1 MEFIIHPLQGGFGA
15 ELWGLD
21 LSKPIS
27 DALFEE
33 WRAAFEKYSV
43 LTIPGQTFTTEQQI
57 EFSKRFGPLEPFPDE
72 KDQVDGEPT
81 VIRVSNIDRDSGA
94 IKPVDDPGH
103 KSFTLGTSGWH
114 TDSSYR
120 RIPSH
125 GSLLYAV
132 EVPPKGGDTL
142 FANTRLAYE
151 ALPEEKKSEI
161 DNLVVVHDFETTR
174 RRFGLPPRPNAVR
187 KATPPVRQ
195 PMVRTLPDGGKA
207 LLLGIHADYVEDMD
221 QADSQA
227 LLEEMIEWAT
237 QPQFV
242 YRHRWRVGDL
252 VMWDNRCTLHKAGPY
267 DLANDRRLLHRT
279 TVAGDGPVI

>member
-1 MEFIIHPLQGGFGA
+1 MSMTIHPFEGGFGA
-15 ELWGLD
+15 EIWGLD
-21 LSKPIS
+21 LSLPLP

-33 WRAAFEKYSV
+33 WVAAFEKYSV
-43 LTIPGQTFTTEQQI
+43 LAIPGQNFTTDQHI
-57 EFSKRFGPLEPFPDE
+57 EFSERFGPLEPFPDV
-72 KDQVDGEPT
+72 KDQVDGQPT
-81 VIRVSNIDRDSGA
+81 VIRVSNIEKDSGA
-94 IKPVDDPGH
+94 IKPVEDPGH

-114 TDSSYR
+114 TDSSFR
-120 RIPSH
+120 RVPSH

-151 ALPEEKKSEI
+151 ALPDDKKAEI
-161 DNLVVVHDFETTR
+161 DDLVVVHDFETTR
-174 RRFGLPPRPNAVR
+174 RRFGLPPRPEAVQ

-195 PMVRTLPDGGKA
+195 PMVRSLPNGGKA
-207 LLLGIHADYVEDMD
+207 LLLGIHADYVEGMEDTASK
-221 QADSQA
+221 Q
-227 LLEEMIEWAT
+227 LLDEMVDWAT

-252 VMWDNRCTLHKAGPY
+252 VMWDNRCTLHRAAAY

-279 TVAGDGPVI
+279 TVAGEGPVI